1 MNDNKNTAQ
10 EKKLESVNVAAT
22 QDKMVPKFCT
32 GINVGLLKSK
42 NVVLTMVYHEDLNQ
56 IAVIDRIVIDLDH
69 ARELKNVLD
78 NLLKECDNA

>member
-1 MNDNKNTAQ
+1 MNENKNQ
-10 EKKLESVNVAAT
+10 EKKLESVNIATT

-42 NVVLTMVYHEDLNQ
+42 NVVLTMVYNEDLNQ
-56 IAVIDRIVIDLDH
+56 VAVIDRIVIDLEH

-78 NLLKECDNA
+78 HLLKVDDNV

>member
-1 MNDNKNTAQ
+1 MNDNKNQ
-10 EKKLESVNVAAT
+10 EKKLESVNFAAT

-42 NVVLTMVYHEDLNQ
+42 NVVLTMVYNEDLNQ
-56 IAVIDRIVIDLDH
+56 VAVIDRIVIDLEH

-78 NLLKECDNA
+78 HLLKVDDNV